1 MKKTTLLINIA
12 MLLLLIACNV
22 KQDIKEEVDNE
33 SLLYA
38 TLYQQKS
45 AEVEA
50 LCYQAYNIAELRLNQ
65 ILENNPYKKPLA
77 IVVDVDETV
86 LDNSPF
92 EAKCIL
98 ENKDYPNFWVEW
110 CEVANARA
118 LPGAVEF
125 LNYAKSKGV
134 EIFYIT
140 NRKIEVQKA
149 TMKNLKVKGFPYVDD
164 AHMMLRTTES
174 NKQPRRNKV
183 METHEIVIL
192 MGDNLNDFTDLFDK
206 KLPADRSKIVSD
218 LKAEFG
224 KKFIV
229 LPNAMYGDWVSA
241 MLNYENLSKAEKLKK
256 LNQMLKAF

>member
-1 MKKTTLLINIA
+1 MKITKI
-12 MLLLLIACNV
+12 LLLAIVFIAISCQQTKTDQAV
-22 KQDIKEEVDNE
+22 IDNE

-110 CEVANARA
+110 CEVANAKA
-118 LPGAVEF
+118 LPGAVDF

-134 EIFYIT
+134 ETFYIT
-140 NRKIEVQKA
+140 NRKVEVQEA
-149 TMKNLKVKGFPYVDD
+149 TMKNLKAKGFPCVDN

-183 METHEIVIL
+183 LETHEIVIL

-256 LNQMLKAF
+256 LNQMLEAF